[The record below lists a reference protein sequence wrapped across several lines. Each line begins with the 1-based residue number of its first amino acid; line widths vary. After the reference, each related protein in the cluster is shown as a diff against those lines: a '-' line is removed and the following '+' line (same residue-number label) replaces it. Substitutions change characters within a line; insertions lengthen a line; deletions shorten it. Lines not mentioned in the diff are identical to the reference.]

1 MSNASYKWGLGLV
14 LLGMLADTVTPHPL
28 LEVKNEYQ
36 YEGLIP
42 QPVVLGFAN
51 ERQWLFAHREFR
63 NQCVLE
69 ALAEQRKQSGKSLQF
84 VSARMGDAISV
95 TDLRLRPND

>member
-1 MSNASYKWGLGLV
+1 MSNASLKWGLGLV

-69 ALAEQRKQSGKSLQF
+69 SIGRTKKAIGKPLQF
-84 VSARMGDAISV
+84 VSARLGDAISV

>member
-1 MSNASYKWGLGLV
+1 MSDDRYKWAVGVV
-14 LLGMLADTVTPHPL
+14 LLAMLADTVSPHPML
-28 LEVKNEYQ
+28 DAKSEYRQ
-36 YEGLIP
+36 QEGVIP
-42 QPVVLGFAN
+42 QPVLGFAN

-69 ALAEQRKQSGKSLQF
+69 ALAEQRKRSGKPLQF
-84 VSARMGDAISV
+84 VSARLGDAISV

>member
-1 MSNASYKWGLGLV
+1 MSNASLKWGLGLV

-36 YEGLIP
+36 FEGLIP

-51 ERQWLFAHREFR
+51 ERQWLFALCELR

-69 ALAEQRKQSGKSLQF
+69 ALGGQRKRAGKPSQL
-84 VSARMGDAISV
+84 VAARVRNGSRV
-95 TDLRLRPND
+95 TDLRSLAHP

>member
-1 MSNASYKWGLGLV
+1 MSNASLKWGLGLV

-63 NQCVLE
+63 NQC
-69 ALAEQRKQSGKSLQF
+69 GKTF
-84 VSARMGDAISV
+84 AVCV
-95 TDLRLRPND
+95 RPIGRRYLSH